1 MSSINM
7 PKCYVLVGP
16 PGSGKSTWVKNQKL
30 VNDYVYVSTDMHVEA
45 YAKAQGKTYSE
56 VFKEYMP
63 KAIRRMHQDICNA
76 KAASS
81 DIIWDQTNTTVASR
95 AKKFQMLPDYEMIAV
110 EMSFV
115 PIPELFRRVNSR
127 PGKEIP
133 KSVMYSM
140 IEGYQEP
147 TLEEGFS
154 RIIRL

>member
-1 MSSINM
+1 M

-16 PGSGKSTWVKNQKL
+16 PGSGKSTWVKNQRL
-30 VNDYVYVSTDMHVEA
+30 VNDYVYASTDMHVEA

-56 VFKEYMP
+56 VFKEYIAEAM
-63 KAIRRMHQDICNA
+63 ACMHQDIYNA
-76 KAASS
+76 KSASS

-95 AKKFQMLPDYEMIAV
+95 AKKFQMLPGYEMIAV
-110 EMSFV
+110 VAPVV

-133 KSVMYSM
+133 KSVMRSM
-140 IEGYQEP
+140 IKGYQEP